1 MQTKDIETKAA
12 PNKAWAFV
20 DARMKNTVNASRIP
34 HSEKIRAERMKLAL
48 ELVYHAKDIYISYG
62 KKGISVKVDQPE
74 VSDHKNLNLLEGD
87 WSKVGVTKKR
97 SEQGVIYR
105 FKLA

>member
-12 PNKAWAFV
+12 PNKVWAV
-20 DARMKNTVNASRIP
+20 MDAKMRNIINASHIA

-48 ELVYHAKDIYISYG
+48 ELVYHAKGIYISYG
-62 KKGISVKVDQPE
+62 KKGISVKVDEPK
-74 VSDHKNLNLLEGD
+74 VCDRKSLRLLEGD
-87 WSKVGVTKKR
+87 WTKVGVTKKR

-105 FKLA
+105 FKLV